1 MPFPT
6 ANRFSHFMRI
16 LLPIYKAY
24 RHHWPSQSVF
34 QLCCNFSLLSQSE
47 KLPTNSCILM
57 NLFTRHVPHFP
68 KFLGLDFLNWN
79 YQVSTEIWC
88 HHHNKKVTGYLPTKP
103 PVWMMSSVFI
113 EWISSP
119 VQVITIVWFI
129 LARKCTCVSMCVV
142 WSIIS
147 RLLVKS

>member
-6 ANRFSHFMRI
+6 ANCFSHFCMHPFTRPIDIAGPAGQFSNSAVI
-16 LLPIYKAY
+16 L
-24 RHHWPSQSVF
+24 VF
-34 QLCCNFSLLSQSE
+34 FLSQRE

-103 PVWMMSSVFI
+103 PVCMMSSVFV

-129 LARKCTCVSMCVV
+129 LVRKCTCVSMCIV